1 MIWWIFYSIYQYYF
15 NINKT
20 AMKISSPFVE
30 YIPECKR
37 NMRRLRK
44 KIYKFITSRNYIRKQ
59 NAPSDLMNIL
69 GKAQLPSVV
78 AEQLNKRK
86 STDLSAIKNLNVTVR
101 MTLKEVAAITAT
113 QERQVSQLQQEW
125 L

>member
-1 MIWWIFYSIYQYYF
+1 
-15 NINKT
+15 
-20 AMKISSPFVE
+20 MKISSPFVE

-37 NMRRLRK
+37 SMRRLRK
-44 KIYKFITSRNYIRKQ
+44 KIYKFITSKNYTRKQ

-69 GKAQLPSVV
+69 DKAQLPSVV
-78 AEQLNKRK
+78 AEQLSKRK

>member
-1 MIWWIFYSIYQYYF
+1 
-15 NINKT
+15 
-20 AMKISSPFVE
+20 MKISSPFVE

>member
-44 KIYKFITSRNYIRKQ
+44 KIYKFITSRNYTRKQ

-78 AEQLNKRK
+78 AEQFNKRK